1 LTLLLAAVAK
11 LAWTMVRGT
20 ISWLIDM
27 FEALKEFFFPRSE
40 QESNI
45 KETNRP
51 RAPGISL
58 VRSPTLQAGDD
69 AIPEIHK
76 IILGNCYLMSYKVG
90 DSWKTIGTIQFIEA
104 NMAAMPDHFHTDIGR
119 LSGDTTLCFTNT
131 SSDAFKF
138 ELPVSTFLGFE
149 RVSYLE
155 QKIDISFV
163 KFDIATLKAH
173 RKIGHFFF
181 TEERV
186 RSFFRSGTEAVKLCC
201 FRDQATKSTPRPFRV
216 EQLSQHCKFVQ
227 TMHVEGKEYVQS
239 IEITATTQRGDC
251 GAPLLVACP
260 KYNGPSV
267 YLGMHHAGKRGIMKD
282 LGFSHIIT
290 QEMVTEALK
299 QLKIYKDDIIA
310 DAKRK
315 GIKITIPTTQEEEIL
330 HEAGIVGG
338 SMLVLG
344 KVDRPAI
351 TPLVQRSKSLLWEW
365 TCRLG
370 LLVSYHRNKHR
381 FTKTVRWFTPWQMP

>member
-1 LTLLLAAVAK
+1 
-11 LAWTMVRGT
+11 
-20 ISWLIDM
+20 
-27 FEALKEFFFPRSE
+27 
-40 QESNI
+40 
-45 KETNRP
+45 
-51 RAPGISL
+51 
-58 VRSPTLQAGDD
+58 
-69 AIPEIHK
+69 
-76 IILGNCYLMSYKVG
+76 
-90 DSWKTIGTIQFIEA
+90 
-104 NMAAMPDHFHTDIGR
+104 
-119 LSGDTTLCFTNT
+119 
-131 SSDAFKF
+131 
-138 ELPVSTFLGFE
+138 
-149 RVSYLE
+149 
-155 QKIDISFV
+155 
-163 KFDIATLKAH
+163 
-173 RKIGHFFF
+173 
-181 TEERV
+181 
-186 RSFFRSGTEAVKLCC
+186 
-201 FRDQATKSTPRPFRV
+201 
-216 EQLSQHCKFVQ
+216 
-227 TMHVEGKEYVQS
+227 MHVEGKEYVQS

-338 SMLVLG
+338 SMLLLG

-351 TPLVQRSKSLLWEW
+351 TATRSKIKV
-365 TCRLG
+365 TPMGVDMPLG
-370 LLVSYHRNKHR
+370 LLASYHRNKHR